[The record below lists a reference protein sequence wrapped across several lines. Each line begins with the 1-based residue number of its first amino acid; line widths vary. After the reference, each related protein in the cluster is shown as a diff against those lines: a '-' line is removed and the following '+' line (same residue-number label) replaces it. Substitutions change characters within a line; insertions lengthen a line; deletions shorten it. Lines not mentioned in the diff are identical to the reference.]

1 MTERQHLLPDENQST
16 TGGSGNPPGP
26 ATTEL
31 SLVEL
36 AATTRERSK
45 THRQTARRLVVATIA
60 TGFIG
65 VLALSRI
72 ENFDV
77 WSFALLAVAG
87 VLAFI
92 AQWALRRHRKS
103 QADLERARTELQRVA
118 DTDALSTVTD
128 QLNQRGSQ

>member
-1 MTERQHLLPDENQST
+1 MTERRHLLPDESQSP
-16 TGGSGNPPGP
+16 TGGSGNPSGP

-31 SLVEL
+31 SLIEL
-36 AATTRERSK
+36 AAATRERSK
-45 THRQTARRLVVATIA
+45 NHRQTARRLVVATIA

-65 VLALSRI
+65 VLAISRI
-72 ENFDV
+72 ETFDV
-77 WSFALLAVAG
+77 WSFALLALAG
-87 VLAFI
+87 ILAFI

-103 QADLERARTELQRVA
+103 QADLHRAKTELQRVA